1 MQNAFGATKQ
11 TSMTASQ
18 QLKRLDLRLLM
29 TRTGQTPMASMIR
42 GCDGSL
48 LSLVKSQ
55 RYTRRRVL
63 LVLVLA
69 AYIVMGP
76 ISVIHDGK
84 APDRYPRPQVY
95 MPHLTESSS
104 AIMSDWHAAKDCK
117 SDYVTVQM
125 WITTATKFL
134 RW

>member
-104 AIMSDWHAAKDCK
+104 ASCR
-117 SDYVTVQM
+117 TVRLGL
-125 WITTATKFL
+125 ACGKGL
-134 RW
+134 